1 MNVYTVHL
9 KGSPEDLAVLE
20 RAVFVREGFSWPALI
35 FGPLWLLWNR
45 LWLALAI
52 WLVFEA
58 GLVAWGVFGSPA
70 SSVIIALEL
79 LMHLA
84 LAFEA
89 AQVRRAALTRRR
101 FQFAGLAHGQRLTDA
116 EQSYFARAHAAYPPA
131 MQEPASVPGRAR
143 APDMVGGLFPSA
155 GA

>member
-9 KGSPEDLAVLE
+9 KGSQDDLATLE
-20 RAVFVREGFSWPALI
+20 RAVFVREGFSWAALI

-45 LWLALAI
+45 LWLALVVWLALESALVI
-52 WLVFEA
+52 WNVFSSPAHLVTTALVF
-58 GLVAWGVFGSPA
+58 
-70 SSVIIALEL
+70 

-89 AQVRRAALTRRR
+89 SQLRRGALARRR
-101 FQFAGLAHGQRLTDA
+101 FQTAGLVQGRRLMEA
-116 EQSYFARAHAAYPPA
+116 EGAFFRGAIKDRPNAPFEGSG
-131 MQEPASVPGRAR
+131 ASTRTR
-143 APDMVGGLFPSA
+143 APDMIGLFPSA